1 MRERSDAATYSVPIK
16 RKKIVPT
23 KTTVPAKPFRLEP
36 ALAEAHYEAALEV
49 LRNQR
54 NALELAPGTSAK
66 MGEEEIRNLLLIG
79 LNSHFEGQAAD
90 EVFNNTGKTDILIR
104 VLDTLRIKFGRID
117 SSEAPNTGMTE
128 RISSRYPRHGR
139 TGCPCENHWCPACSA
154 DGLTSRRESA
164 V

>member
-23 KTTVPAKPFRLEP
+23 KTTVPAKPFRPEP

-54 NALELAPGTSAK
+54 NALERAPGTSAK

-79 LNSHFEGQAAD
+79 LHSHFEGQAAD

-117 SSEAPNTGMTE
+117 SSEAPNTANDRGDQLAL
-128 RISSRYPRHGR
+128 SAA
-139 TGCPCENHWCPACSA
+139 WA
-154 DGLTSRRESA
+154 DGLSLRKPLGARLA
-164 V
+164 PLMD

>member
-1 MRERSDAATYSVPIK
+1 MQEGLGFPMRERSDAATYSVPIK

-23 KTTVPAKPFRLEP
+23 KTTVPAKPFRPEP

-54 NALELAPGTSAK
+54 NALERAPGTSAE
-66 MGEEEIRNLLLIG
+66 MGEAEIRNLLLVE
-79 LNSHFEGQAAD
+79 LNSHFEGQAAG

-117 SSEAPNTGMTE
+117 SSEAPNTA
-128 RISSRYPRHGR
+128 
-139 TGCPCENHWCPACSA
+139 N
-154 DGLTSRRESA
+154 D
-164 V
+164 